1 MSKFIKLTETSNTI
15 PVYALHTNTR
25 GEAIYVYNL
34 TYFHFLYKQSEPAV
48 IS

>member
-1 MSKFIKLTETSNTI
+1 MAKFIKLTETSSTI
-15 PVYALHTNTR
+15 HTNTR
-25 GEAIYVYNL
+25 GESIYVYNL